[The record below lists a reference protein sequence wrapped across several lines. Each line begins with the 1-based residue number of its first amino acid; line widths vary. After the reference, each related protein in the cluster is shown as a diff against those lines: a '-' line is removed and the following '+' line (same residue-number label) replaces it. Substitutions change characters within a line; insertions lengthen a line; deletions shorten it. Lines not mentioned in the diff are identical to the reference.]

1 MKIKDI
7 DHMVPPVNSQ
17 NVIKEDWS
25 SGIIIYFDMPLDKVE
40 KAITNGTLE
49 IPAYIDGKWDG
60 TNSLRVY
67 GNDFA
72 SGYGSV
78 DEDKNAFRFVYTAYD
93 NEIRNVIHAGKATL
107 NRAIRTQDISVIK
120 DAGLSKKVE
129 DIKSAFTEAGVNVE
143 NVKVTLRNSVGEL
156 TTKLDESLNGGTEM
170 NEDRTYTDVHGGFG
184 EPGEK
189 INFKDIKKYWDDNF
203 DTDPCLQEYDSFED
217 WFKETKQNYLTDA
230 DESLRE
236 SVNSDIVS
244 MIKKQFPQATVKTS
258 VRKHSDVHKSN
269 PNTPTGKTKY
279 VDIRITPD
287 KASSVNSI
295 LQYCNHNVKKV
306 LDSDSRFDYYGEVP
320 ARNPHGSKE
329 VILSY
334 QDCSDLSDDEYNS
347 LLGESLKESIE
358 PLKSYKDAKQLV
370 KCIDNF
376 IKGIEENGVSAQ
388 YFSGDDLDA
397 LHKGRDAIVD
407 FTEVYEENGFP
418 DTLNQNVEYKLAFKP
433 VNDVIGIDCVN
444 GLINVVRSAGF
455 NFNSA
460 RKIDDDYYITIICK
474 PNDLSRAKLAIENC
488 GFFKSWLKSNE
499 SIKPKSGKLALVNES
514 GVYRFKSNK

>member
-1 MKIKDI
+1 
-7 DHMVPPVNSQ
+7 
-17 NVIKEDWS
+17 
-25 SGIIIYFDMPLDKVE
+25 MPLDKVE
-40 KAITNGTLE
+40 KAITNDTLK

-170 NEDRTYTDVHGGFG
+170 NKDKTYIDVHGGFG

-189 INFKDIKKYWDDNF
+189 ITFAEIKKYWDNNF

-217 WFKETKQNYLTDA
+217 WFKETKQNYITDI
-230 DESLRE
+230 D
-236 SVNSDIVS
+236 
-244 MIKKQFPQATVKTS
+244 
-258 VRKHSDVHKSN
+258 
-269 PNTPTGKTKY
+269 
-279 VDIRITPD
+279 
-287 KASSVNSI
+287 
-295 LQYCNHNVKKV
+295 
-306 LDSDSRFDYYGEVP
+306 
-320 ARNPHGSKE
+320 
-329 VILSY
+329 
-334 QDCSDLSDDEYNS
+334 
-347 LLGESLKESIE
+347 ESLKETIE
-358 PLKSYKDAKQLV
+358 PPKSYKDAKQLV
-370 KCIDNF
+370 KHIDDF
-376 IKGIEENGVSAQ
+376 IKEIEENGIIAQ
-388 YFSGDDLDA
+388 YFSSDDLDA
-397 LHKGRDAIVD
+397 LHKGRDAIFD
-407 FTEVYEENGFP
+407 FTVVYEENGFS
-418 DTLNQNVEYKLAFKP
+418 DVLGENVEYKLAFKP

-460 RKIDDDYYITIICK
+460 RKINDDYYITIICK

-488 GFFKSWLKSNE
+488 GFFKSWLESNE
-499 SIKPKSGKLALVNES
+499 SIKPKSSKLTLVNES
-514 GVYRFKSNK
+514 NVFRFTKNKNK

>member
-7 DHMVPPVNSQ
+7 DHITLPVNSQ
-17 NVIKEDWS
+17 NTLKEDWS

-49 IPAYIDGKWDG
+49 IPAYIDGKWDS

-156 TTKLDESLNGGTEM
+156 TTKLDESL
-170 NEDRTYTDVHGGFG
+170 
-184 EPGEK
+184 K
-189 INFKDIKKYWDDNF
+189 
-203 DTDPCLQEYDSFED
+203 
-217 WFKETKQNYLTDA
+217 
-230 DESLRE
+230 E

-418 DTLNQNVEYKLAFKP
+418 DALNQNVEYKLAFKP
-433 VNDVIGIDCVN
+433 VNDVVGVNCVN
-444 GLINVVRSAGF
+444 GLISAVRSAGF

-460 RKIDDDYYITIICK
+460 RKIAGNYYITIICK

-488 GFFKSWLKSNE
+488 GFFKSWLESNE
-499 SIKPKSGKLALVNES
+499 SIKPKFSKLTLVNES
-514 GVYRFKSNK
+514 NVFRFIKHKNK